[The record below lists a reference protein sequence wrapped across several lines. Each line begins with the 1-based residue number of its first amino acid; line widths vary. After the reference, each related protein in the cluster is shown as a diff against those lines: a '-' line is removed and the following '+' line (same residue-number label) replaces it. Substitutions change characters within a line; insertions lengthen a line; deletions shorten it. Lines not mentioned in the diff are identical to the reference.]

1 MGNMFQIITSTS
13 FNLSNSDSDSNLRER
28 ENENESVAATF
39 TPQNRT
45 EQLFRLMDQDTDGK
59 ANFEDFKRTVLEDAA
74 IIQGFLIYDG
84 VI

>member
-1 MGNMFQIITSTS
+1 MGNMFQIITSS
-13 FNLSNSDSDSNLRER
+13 PFSLSNSDSNLAER
-28 ENENESVAATF
+28 GVF

-45 EQLFRLMDQDTDGK
+45 EQLFRLMDQDTDGR
-59 ANFEDFKRTVLEDAA
+59 ANFEDFKRTVLEDAE